1 MSSYEEA
8 IERFLNESRDL
19 GIEIHNDYVQ
29 AKKIFEAIEKNV
41 NFESIITQTKSEEL
55 IKECNAF
62 GSVILDWI
70 ERYPRLLN
78 DYRKILKIIIDD
90 LKEIKGISV
99 TQFGHDI
106 ILKLDTKEFLY
117 YFNDNIQINL
127 SNIIISEKDKE
138 KIALEENKIIQE
150 LAEIISLDL
159 YILSWLE
166 HIELLNNT
174 YNIKAVAHTIRN
186 INIIIPQDLVK
197 DLNVVASWWIELRKH
212 LDKLK
217 EVTKTAVQMDEKV
230 TKELMKIFEEENRKN
245 IRDTKLRAAKAGAG
259 LLFNIALS
267 FIPGSTAISAS
278 IEAYKKR
285 KIYGDAIK
293 CLK

>member
-8 IERFLNESRDL
+8 IERFLTESRDL
-19 GIEIHNDYVQ
+19 GIGIHNDYTQ
-29 AKKIFEAIEKNV
+29 AKRLFEAIEKNV
-41 NFESIITQTKSEEL
+41 NFESIITQTKSEDL

-62 GSVILDWI
+62 GSLILDWI

-90 LKEIKGISV
+90 LKEIKGINV
-99 TQFGHDI
+99 VQFGNSI
-106 ILKLDTKEFLY
+106 TLKLDTKEFIY
-117 YFNDNIQINL
+117 YFNDNIQLNS
-127 SNIIISEKDKE
+127 SNITISERDKE
-138 KIALEENKIIQE
+138 KIVLEENKVIQE

-174 YNIKAVAHTIRN
+174 YNIIAVTHTIKN
-186 INIIIPQDLVK
+186 NTTITPPELVK
-197 DLNVVASWWIELRKH
+197 NLNIVALWWMELRKR

-217 EVTKTAVQMDEKV
+217 EVTKTAVQMDEKI
-230 TKELMKIFEEENRKN
+230 TRELMKIFNEEDRKH

-259 LLFNIALS
+259 LLFNIALN
-267 FIPGSTAISAS
+267 FIPGSTAISAT
-278 IEAYKKR
+278 IEAYKER
-285 KIYGDAIK
+285 KAYADVIK